1 MLKFIKQ
8 PFSLEGKVLLI
19 NAISPG
25 HVPTF
30 ALDRLIVLNG
40 FDRVA
45 YFQSD
50 YLEPSVGYLPSDIE
64 EGALGLPAELYVSG
78 DVCILQF
85 RSTLRFG
92 RKKAFAK

>member
-8 PFSLEGKVLLI
+8 PFSLEAKVLLI

-25 HVPTF
+25 FVPTF

-45 YFQSD
+45 FFQSD

-64 EGALGLPAELYVSG
+64 GGALGLPA
-78 DVCILQF
+78 
-85 RSTLRFG
+85 
-92 RKKAFAK
+92 